1 VKLEGHEPKTL
12 TVKGKLVDRALEVL
26 SIDNDEPLGCVQFG
40 STYYGCDRT
49 ECALLYNNSPESVNF
64 VAVLDEDAVAQEM
77 VRMKEDFRR
86 RKLLE
91 EQYLEKQLWKAV
103 Q

>member
-1 VKLEGHEPKTL
+1 VKLEGREPKTL

-86 RKLLE
+86 CKILE

>member
-1 VKLEGHEPKTL
+1 MKLEGREPKTL

-86 RKLLE
+86 CKILE

>member
-1 VKLEGHEPKTL
+1 M
-12 TVKGKLVDRALEVL
+12 

-86 RKLLE
+86 CKILE